1 MGTSRGEFSL
11 LKTFVGAGQVAG
23 DAGRSRLDVAL
34 WRAKAGILA
43 LAMGA
48 GLVTFLAL
56 PGHGPV
62 GLLVGLAGTLLAI
75 VYFVARDRIG
85 TPRDACLQAAKQV
98 SVAARAE
105 PSAQSAAGFLERFR
119 QSLDLAESE
128 AEEAA
133 RASEAR
139 GFTPIRFAAR
149 HGPGHAE
156 PVASLSGGNELRHY
170 LNNRL
175 GIRAANSASGT
186 RRLIVP
192 KDESDREGTV
202 LVSLDA
208 VLDRILVSG
217 GGVVPFALLV
227 SGASATA
234 DAAAGAISIA
244 RALVAAGAQ
253 AVLLDLAH
261 GPRSVAA
268 ALGLPRSPGLTDLC
282 AGRASFEDIVGV
294 DAETPLHVIAAG
306 NPRFAGSGDQQ
317 ARFAPIFTALTE
329 TYDCVVLHADRAALR
344 RLAQAPRF
352 ELPVVVAVSAA
363 GMSAPVNMSDF
374 AALGTQVIA
383 YEPGAPERR
392 PRFLGWA
399 AHAGA

>member
-1 MGTSRGEFSL
+1 

-23 DAGRSRLDVAL
+23 DPGRSRLDGAL

-48 GLVTFLAL
+48 GLVIFLAL
-56 PGHGPV
+56 PEHGAL
-62 GLLVGLAGTLLAI
+62 GLLVGVAATLLAI
-75 VYFVARDRIG
+75 VYFVARDRVG
-85 TPRDACLQAAKQV
+85 PPCDAYIEAAKQV
-98 SVAARAE
+98 AGAARAE

-156 PVASLSGGNELRHY
+156 PVVGLSGGNELRHY

-175 GIRAANSASGT
+175 GVRAAGSASGT
-186 RRLIVP
+186 RRTIVP

-202 LVSLDA
+202 LGSLDA
-208 VLDRILVSG
+208 VVDRILAAG
-217 GGVVPFALLV
+217 EGAVPRALLV

-306 NPRFAGSGDQQ
+306 NPRFAGSGDRQ
-317 ARFAPIFTALTE
+317 ARFAAIFTALTE
-329 TYDCVVLHADRAALR
+329 TYDSVVLHADRAALR
-344 RLAQAPRF
+344 RLAQAPKF
-352 ELPVVVAVSAA
+352 QLPIVVAVSAA
-363 GMSAPVNMSDF
+363 GMSAPVNMNDF
-374 AALGTQVIA
+374 AALGAQIIA
-383 YEPGAPERR
+383 YEHAATERR

>member
-1 MGTSRGEFSL
+1 VQS

-56 PGHGPV
+56 PAHGLL
-62 GLLVGLAGTLLAI
+62 GLLVGLAGTLLAV

-85 TPRDACLQAAKQV
+85 TPRDACVQSAKHMAA
-98 SVAARAE
+98 AARAE
-105 PSAQSAAGFLERFR
+105 LSTQSAAGFLERFR

-133 RASEAR
+133 KSSEAR
-139 GFTPIRFAAR
+139 GFTRVRFAAR
-149 HGPGHAE
+149 HVPGNAE
-156 PVASLSGGNELRHY
+156 PIAGLSGGNELRHY

-175 GIRAANSASGT
+175 GVSLASSASGA
-186 RRLIVP
+186 RRIILP
-192 KDESDREGTV
+192 KDESGAGGTV
-202 LVSLDA
+202 FASLDA
-208 VLDRILVSG
+208 VLDHIMAAGRG
-217 GGVVPFALLV
+217 AVPRALLV
-227 SGASATA
+227 TGTSATA
-234 DAAAGAISIA
+234 DAATEAISIA
-244 RALVAAGAQ
+244 RAFVAAGAQ

-268 ALGLPRSPGLTDLC
+268 ALDLPRSPGLTDLC
-282 AGRASFEDIVGV
+282 AGRAGFDDIVGV

-306 NPRFAGSGDQQ
+306 SPRFAGSGDQQ

-329 TYDCVVLHADRAALR
+329 TYDSVVLHADRAALR
-344 RLAQAPRF
+344 RLAAERRF
-352 ELPVVVAVSAA
+352 EFPIVVAVLPA
-363 GMSAPVNMSDF
+363 GTNATPDLSDF
-374 AALGTQVIA
+374 AALGSRLVA
-383 YEPGAPERR
+383 YEPAAKERR

-399 AHAGA
+399 TQAGA

>member
-1 MGTSRGEFSL
+1 
-11 LKTFVGAGQVAG
+11 LKTFVGAGLVAG

-43 LAMGA
+43 LAIGS

-56 PGHGPV
+56 PGHGPL
-62 GLLVGLAGTLLAI
+62 GLLVGVAGTLLAI

-85 TPRDACLQAAKQV
+85 TSRDADIQDWKQV
-98 SVAARAE
+98 AVAARAA

-133 RASEAR
+133 KAPEAKGSTR
-139 GFTPIRFAAR
+139 PRFAAR
-149 HGPGHAE
+149 HVPGNAE
-156 PVASLSGGNELRHY
+156 PVAGLSDGNELRHY

-175 GIRAANSASGT
+175 GVRAASSASGT
-186 RRLIVP
+186 RRISVT
-192 KDESDREGTV
+192 KDESDAAGIV
-202 LVSLDA
+202 LQSLDA
-208 VLDRILVSG
+208 VLDHILAAG
-217 GGVVPFALLV
+217 GGAVPRALLV

-234 DAAAGAISIA
+234 DAAAGAVSIA

-268 ALGLPRSPGLTDLC
+268 ALDLPRSPGLTDLC
-282 AGRASFEDIVGV
+282 AGRAGFEDIVGV
-294 DAETPLHVIAAG
+294 DTETPLHVIAAG
-306 NPRFAGSGDQQ
+306 NPRFAGAGDQQ
-317 ARFAPIFTALTE
+317 ARFASIFTALTE
-329 TYDCVVLHADRAALR
+329 TYDSVVLHADRAALR
-344 RLAQAPRF
+344 RLAQAPGF
-352 ELPVVVAVSAA
+352 QLPVVVAVSAA
-363 GMSAPVNMSDF
+363 GMSAPGNMSDF
-374 AALGTQVIA
+374 AALGTQIIA
-383 YEPGAPERR
+383 YAHAATERR

-399 AHAGA
+399 AQAGA

>member
-1 MGTSRGEFSL
+1 

-23 DAGRSRLDVAL
+23 DAGRSRLDAAL

-56 PGHGPV
+56 PEHGSA
-62 GLLVGLAGTLLAI
+62 GLLVGVAGILFAV

-85 TPRDACLQAAKQV
+85 TPRDAEIQAARQV
-98 SVAARAE
+98 AVAARAE

-133 RASEAR
+133 QASEAR
-139 GFTPIRFAAR
+139 GFTRARFAAR
-149 HGPGHAE
+149 HGPGNAE
-156 PVASLSGGNELRHY
+156 PVTELSGGNELRHY

-175 GIRAANSASGT
+175 GVSRASSASGT
-186 RRLIVP
+186 RRIIVS
-192 KDESDREGTV
+192 KDESDAAGIV
-202 LVSLDA
+202 LESLDA
-208 VLDRILVSG
+208 VLDHILAAG
-217 GGVVPFALLV
+217 HGAVPRALLV
-227 SGASATA
+227 SGASGTA

-244 RALVAAGAQ
+244 RSLVAAGAQ

-268 ALGLPRSPGLTDLC
+268 ALDLPRSPGLTDLC
-282 AGRASFEDIVGV
+282 AGRAGFEDIVGV

-317 ARFAPIFTALTE
+317 ARFAPIFAALTE
-329 TYDCVVLHADRAALR
+329 TYDSVVLHADRAALR

-352 ELPVVVAVSAA
+352 QLPVVVAVSAA
-363 GMSAPVNMSDF
+363 GMSAPVDMSDF

-383 YEPGAPERR
+383 YEHAATERR

-399 AHAGA
+399 AQAGA